1 MNINHTSSNQLQLQP
16 QSIVLNI
23 EKNGVAYLAL
33 NRAEKHNA
41 FDSNI
46 IAELIEQL
54 TILNNNPNIRALV
67 LQANGKHFSAG
78 ADLQW
83 MRSMTD
89 KTPEENQEDAERL
102 AQLMH
107 RLDTFPHPTLCLVQG
122 CAFGGAL
129 GLICCCDMAI
139 ASPDSQFCLSEVKL
153 GLIPATIGPYVTRAI
168 GIRQARRYML
178 TAEIIES
185 QVALNLGL
193 IHISTTNIDQ
203 ARDEWLQHILAN
215 APIALSAAKSLCQAC
230 DAEHIDE
237 HLRQTTSEMIATLRV
252 SPEGQEG
259 ISAFFEK
266 RPPNWQPK
274 PSQKNEDKHNE

>member
-1 MNINHTSSNQLQLQP
+1 MNHTSEGPLQF
-16 QSIVLNI
+16 QSQSVVLDI
-23 EKNGVAYLAL
+23 EETGVAYLTL

-41 FDSNI
+41 FDSTI
-46 IAELIEQL
+46 IAELIEKL
-54 TILNNNPNIRALV
+54 TLLNNSPNLRALV

-78 ADLQW
+78 ADLNW
-83 MRSMTD
+83 MRSMAD

-102 AQLMH
+102 ALLMH
-107 RLDTFPHPTLCLVQG
+107 RLDTFPHPTLCLVKG

-153 GLIPATIGPYVTRAI
+153 GLIPATIGPYVSRAI

-193 IHISTTNIDQ
+193 IHISTANIDQ
-203 ARDEWLQHILAN
+203 ARDKWLQHILAN
-215 APIALSAAKSLCQAC
+215 APIALTAAKSLCQLC
-230 DAEHIDE
+230 DADPIDN
-237 HLRQTTSEMIATLRV
+237 HLRQTTCEMIATLRV

-274 PSQKNEDKHNE
+274 PNQKNEDKHNE